1 MAAAAP
7 APLSDVVAEAGLF
20 GLGTDPGAEAV
31 EAALRKLARLL
42 GGSDA
47 LRRAAAQSEAVRLLT
62 EAKVSR
68 PAALVDAAF
77 SSGKERDRAENGQ
90 TLALEEPEP
99 CAEAVDGAELLAELV
114 RTFARFLSL
123 PDGAPT
129 AAALWTLHAYAHDAA
144 AVSPLLAITSPQPRC
159 GKTTFLTL
167 LSALVPRALFAS
179 NVSPSVIFRAIE
191 RFHPTLLVDEADTF
205 LTNREAN
212 EELRGVLNS
221 GHNRAAARVL
231 RSVKMADKW
240 EVEVCSTW
248 AAKAV
253 ALIGAL
259 PPTLA
264 DRSIEARLQRR
275 TAGEAVE
282 RLRLDRLHSELEPL
296 RRKCARWALDNLD
309 ALRRADPDTP
319 EELNDRAADNWRP
332 LLAIADRAGGTWPER
347 ARKAA
352 RLLTGTAEPDES
364 AAVLLLGDLQRLFQ
378 RRGCDRLP
386 SAEIVAE
393 LVKME
398 DRPWPEW
405 NRGKELSAT
414 GLARL
419 LKPFGIHPKKIRF
432 GDSTAN
438 GYDLDDC
445 REAFGRY
452 IPAVQPE
459 HLERSSNGA
468 EKRTSA
474 NRNTSPAVPPSETPG
489 NPHETLTVP
498 AVPAPAGDSEPEALP
513 DSLFADLAA
522 ATTNGEPEER
532 E

>member
-1 MAAAAP
+1 MSAAP
-7 APLSDVVAEAGLF
+7 AAPLSDVVAAAGLF
-20 GLGTDPGAEAV
+20 TLGTEPPPDAV
-31 EAALRKLARLL
+31 EAALRELARLL
-42 GGSDA
+42 NGSDP

-77 SSGKERDRAENGQ
+77 ATGKEQDRSNAGQ
-90 TLALEEPEP
+90 TLVLEEAEP
-99 CAEAVDGAELLAELV
+99 CAEAVDGAELLAELA
-114 RTFARFLSL
+114 RTFSRFLSL

-129 AAALWTLHAYAHDAA
+129 AAALWTLHTCAHAAA

-179 NVSPSVIFRAIE
+179 NVSPSVVFRAIE
-191 RFHPTLLVDEADTF
+191 RYRPTLLVDEADTF
-205 LTNREAN
+205 LTSRNAN

-221 GHNRAAARVL
+221 GHNRAGARVF
-231 RSVKMADKW
+231 RSVKVNDAW
-240 EVEVCSTW
+240 ELQACSTW

-275 TAGEAVE
+275 TRGEAVE
-282 RLRLDRLHSELEPL
+282 RIRLDRLHSELEPL
-296 RRKCARWALDNLD
+296 RRRCARWARDHMD

-332 LLAIADRAGGTWPER
+332 LLAIADRAGGAWPER
-347 ARKAA
+347 AREAA
-352 RLLTGTAEPDES
+352 RRLSGSAEPDES
-364 AAVLLLGDLQRLFQ
+364 AAVLLLGDLQRIFQ
-378 RRGCDRLP
+378 RPDSDRVS
-386 SAEIVAE
+386 SADLVAE

-414 GLARL
+414 GLARM
-419 LKPFGIHPKKIRF
+419 LKPFGIQPKKIRF
-432 GDSTAN
+432 GNATAN
-438 GYDLDDC
+438 GYE
-445 REAFGRY
+445 REDFRDTFARY
-452 IPAVQPE
+452 IPPNEPE
-459 HLERSSNGA
+459 HPEQSSNGA
-468 EKRTSA
+468 DNPATR
-474 NRNTSPAVPPSETPG
+474 NRNTTPAVPLG
-489 NPHETLTVP
+489 KARKNPHGALHVP
-498 AVPAPAGDSEPEALP
+498 GVPVPTGISEPEVL
-513 DSLFADLAA
+513 
-522 ATTNGEPEER
+522 EV
-532 E
+532 